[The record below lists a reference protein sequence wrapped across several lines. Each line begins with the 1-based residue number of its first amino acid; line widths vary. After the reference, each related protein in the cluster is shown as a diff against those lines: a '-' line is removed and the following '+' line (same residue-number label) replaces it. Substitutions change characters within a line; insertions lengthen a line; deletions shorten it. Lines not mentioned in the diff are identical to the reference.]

1 MRSGFGVGVLR
12 NSATTERCQIV
23 SRCDASRVYL
33 SLAVP
38 GTKMSN
44 RNTIL
49 SMLGVEKHYGAVTAL
64 QGVDFSL
71 RRGEVM
77 ALLGENGAG
86 KSTLV
91 RLLAGL
97 ERPDSGTVAID
108 GQPVQF
114 RSPRQSLRAGIA
126 CVTQELSTIG
136 ALSVA
141 ENICLG
147 GDSKLPIWTTRKLR
161 DRVKPY
167 LEAVGLSDVDSTTP
181 VDRLSVA
188 QRQLVEIARLLS
200 RNARILILDE
210 PTAALSD
217 VESEKVK
224 AVVKALARE
233 GRSIVYVTHRLGE
246 VFELA
251 NRVTIFRNGRSFE
264 PVDVRDLD
272 IDVLIERLLGRRLE
286 QMFPTRGASP
296 GEVVLEI
303 ENLLAPGLAQP
314 ISLKLRRGEIFGLAG
329 HWGSG
334 ASAIVRAVAGAALQ
348 YSGTIHLSGHAFSP
362 RSVRDAMNR
371 GVAYCSDDRKRDG
384 IFAVRSIAE
393 NLSAP
398 ALDRVTI
405 GGLISGRRET
415 ELTQRLA
422 AFFEIDRGHRADQ
435 AGKLSG
441 GNQQKVALGKW
452 LGIEP
457 SILLVE
463 EPTRG
468 VDVGARAEIYRHL
481 RILADQGLA
490 IMFASFDNQEIL
502 GLSDTIATFFRG
514 RLVRVASADLIKPE
528 ALLRDISHSE
538 TSSVG
543 EAA

>member
-1 MRSGFGVGVLR
+1 
-12 NSATTERCQIV
+12 
-23 SRCDASRVYL
+23 
-33 SLAVP
+33 
-38 GTKMSN
+38 MSN
-44 RNTIL
+44 GNTIL
-49 SMLGVEKHYGAVTAL
+49 SMVGIEKRYGSVTAL

-71 RRGEVM
+71 RKGEVM

-91 RLLAGL
+91 KLLAGL
-97 ERPDSGTVAID
+97 ERPDSGMVAID
-108 GQPVQF
+108 GQPVRF
-114 RSPRQSLRAGIA
+114 RSPHQSLHAGIA

-136 ALSVA
+136 ALSIA

-147 GDSKLPIWTTRKLR
+147 GDSKSPIWTTRKLR

-167 LEAVGLSDVDSTTP
+167 LEAVGLSDIDSTMP
-181 VDRLSVA
+181 VDQLSVA

-217 VESEKVK
+217 VEIEKVK

-233 GRSIVYVTHRLGE
+233 GRSIIYVTHRLGE

-251 NRVTIFRNGRSFE
+251 DRVTIFRNGQSFE
-264 PVDVRDLD
+264 PVDVQDLD

-286 QMFPTRGASP
+286 QMFPTRSASP
-296 GEVVLEI
+296 SEVVLEI
-303 ENLLAPGLAQP
+303 ENLLAPGLTTP
-314 ISLKLRRGEIFGLAG
+314 ISLKLRKGEILGLAG

-334 ASAIVRAVAGAALQ
+334 ANAIVRAVAGAAPQ
-348 YSGTIHLSGHAFSP
+348 YSGTIHLSGDAFSP
-362 RSVRDAMNR
+362 RSLRDAMNK
-371 GVAYCSDDRKRDG
+371 GIAYCSDDRNRDG
-384 IFAVRSIAE
+384 IFAVRRIAE

-398 ALDRVTI
+398 AIDRVTV
-405 GGLISGRRET
+405 GGLISARRET
-415 ELTQRLA
+415 ELAGRLA
-422 AFFEIDRGHRADQ
+422 AFFEIDRGRLGSQ
-435 AGKLSG
+435 AAELSG

-481 RILADQGLA
+481 RTLANQGLA
-490 IMFASFDNQEIL
+490 IVFASFDNQEIL

-514 RLVRVASADLIKPE
+514 RLVRVAPAHSIKPE
-528 ALLRDISHSE
+528 TLLRDITHPE
-538 TSSVG
+538 TSSAG
-543 EAA
+543 ETA

>member
-1 MRSGFGVGVLR
+1 
-12 NSATTERCQIV
+12 
-23 SRCDASRVYL
+23 
-33 SLAVP
+33 
-38 GTKMSN
+38 MSN
-44 RNTIL
+44 GNTIL
-49 SMLGVEKHYGAVTAL
+49 SMLGIEKRYGSVTAL

-71 RRGEVM
+71 RMGEVM

-91 RLLAGL
+91 KLLAGL

-108 GQPVQF
+108 GQPVRF
-114 RSPRQSLRAGIA
+114 RSPHQSLYAGIA
-126 CVTQELSTIG
+126 YVTQEPSTIG

-147 GDSKLPIWTTRKLR
+147 GDSKSPIWTTRKLR
-161 DRVKPY
+161 DRVKPH
-167 LEAVGLSDVDSTTP
+167 LEAVGLSDLDSMTP
-181 VDRLSVA
+181 VDQLSVA

-200 RNARILILDE
+200 RNARILMLDE

-224 AVVKALARE
+224 AVVKALARK
-233 GRSIVYVTHRLGE
+233 GRSIIYVTHRLGE

-251 NRVTIFRNGRSFE
+251 DRVTIIRNGQSFE
-264 PVDVRDLD
+264 PVDVQHLD

-286 QMFPTRGASP
+286 QMFPPRGAAP
-296 GEVVLEI
+296 NEVVLEI
-303 ENLLAPGLAQP
+303 ENLLAPGLTTP
-314 ISLKLRRGEIFGLAG
+314 TSLKLRKGEILGLAG

-334 ASAIVRAVAGAALQ
+334 ASAIVRAVAGAAPP
-348 YSGTIHLSGHAFSP
+348 YNGTIQLGGDAFSP
-362 RSVRDAMNR
+362 RSVRDAMNK
-371 GVAYCSDDRKRDG
+371 GIAYCSDDRKRDG
-384 IFAVRSIAE
+384 IFAVRRIAE

-398 ALDRVTI
+398 AIDRITV
-405 GGLISGRRET
+405 GGLISPRRET
-415 ELTQRLA
+415 ELAGRLA
-422 AFFEIDRGHRADQ
+422 AFFEINRGRLGSE

-481 RILADQGLA
+481 RTLANQGLA

-514 RLVRVASADLIKPE
+514 RLVRVAPADSVKPE
-528 ALLRDISHSE
+528 ALLRDVTHPE
-538 TSSVG
+538 TPSVG